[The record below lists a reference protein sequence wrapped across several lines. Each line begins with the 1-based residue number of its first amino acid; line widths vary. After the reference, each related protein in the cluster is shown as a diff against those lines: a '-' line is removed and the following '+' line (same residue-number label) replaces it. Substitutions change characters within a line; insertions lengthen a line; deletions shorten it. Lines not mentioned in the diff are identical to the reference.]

1 MKLFKGLCTAL
12 LLGITIFCSYKYFSS
27 LKEKY
32 DMLAD
37 IRRSGEQIE
46 ALQAA
51 QASLSRELESE
62 KAKEASLSAENT
74 GLQEQLRVSRDS
86 LEKMQ
91 AELSQT
97 QLTVEELTSQ
107 MYAAK
112 AENDALHKQV
122 GALKDEAEAAVRE
135 KELLESRLSSFAALK
150 KAIRELKKK
159 VSGARREING
169 RLEKE
174 HLILGNGGY
183 MLKDGKPTFPARVKI
198 EVVPLPAQTP

>member
-1 MKLFKGLCTAL
+1 MKLFKGLFTAL

-37 IRRSGEQIE
+37 IRRSAEQIE

-51 QASLSRELESE
+51 QVSLSKELESE
-62 KAKEASLSAENT
+62 KAKEAALSAENT
-74 GLQEQLRVSRDS
+74 GLQEELWVSRET

-97 QLTVEELTSQ
+97 QFTVTELTSE
-107 MYAAK
+107 MCAVK
-112 AENDALHKQV
+112 AENEALRKQV
-122 GALKDEAEAAVRE
+122 GALKDEAEAAARE

-150 KAIRELKKK
+150 KSIRELKKK
-159 VSGARREING
+159 VNVAKREING

-183 MLKDGKPTFPARVKI
+183 MLKDGRPTFPARVKI